1 MAFASSPDRVPPNVT
16 SAKIVVAG
24 GFGVGKTT
32 LVGTVSEI
40 PPVNTEAWMTQAS
53 KTVDPLHGSDEK
65 TTTTV
70 AMDFGRI
77 TLARDL
83 ILYLFGTPGQPR
95 FWPMWDDLC
104 RGASAA
110 VVLVDTRR
118 LDVSF
123 PAVNYFENDSDV
135 PFVVAVNL
143 FDGRQTHPLDQ
154 VRDALGV
161 ADSVPLVTVDARD
174 RRSATHALLAGLNNT
189 LEKTAPATAAPAR
202 REAAFLRRAPPV
214 LPYPA
219 QPRGGPR
226 PGGTGRQAPALVP
239 LSQRRVSLCAR
250 F

>member
-53 KTVDPLHGSDEK
+53 KTVDPLQGSDEK

-77 TLARDL
+77 TLGRDL

-104 RGASAA
+104 RGASGA
-110 VVLVDTRR
+110 VVLVDTRE
-118 LDVSF
+118 LDKSF
-123 PAVNYFENDSDV
+123 AAVNYFENDSDV
-135 PFVVAVNL
+135 PFIVAVNL
-143 FDGRQTHPLDQ
+143 FDGVQLHRLEE
-154 VRDALGV
+154 VREAVRLSPDI
-161 ADSVPLVTVDARD
+161 PLVTCDARD
-174 RRSATHALLAGLNNT
+174 RASVVQALITALTHTRTRWSARATGALT
-189 LEKTAPATAAPAR
+189 IP
-202 REAAFLRRAPPV
+202 
-214 LPYPA
+214 
-219 QPRGGPR
+219 
-226 PGGTGRQAPALVP
+226 
-239 LSQRRVSLCAR
+239 
-250 F
+250 

>member
-32 LVGTVSEI
+32 LVSTVSEI
-40 PPVNTEAWMTQAS
+40 PPVNTEAWMTQAG
-53 KTVDPLHGSDEK
+53 KAVDPLHGSDEK

-104 RGASAA
+104 RGASSA
-110 VVLVDTRR
+110 VVLVDTLR

-123 PAVNYFENDSDV
+123 PAVNYFEHDSSV
-135 PFVVAVNL
+135 PFIVAVNL
-143 FDGRQTHPLDQ
+143 FDGRQTHPLEQ
-154 VRDALGV
+154 VRDALELSE
-161 ADSVPLVTVDARD
+161 SVPLVTVDARNST
-174 RRSATHALLAGLNNT
+174 SAVQVLMASLANTLDKTSALLA
-189 LEKTAPATAAPAR
+189 R
-202 REAAFLRRAPPV
+202 
-214 LPYPA
+214 
-219 QPRGGPR
+219 
-226 PGGTGRQAPALVP
+226 
-239 LSQRRVSLCAR
+239 
-250 F
+250 

>member
-1 MAFASSPDRVPPNVT
+1 MAFATSPDRVPPSLT

-40 PPVNTEAWMTQAS
+40 PPVNTEAWLTRAGQA
-53 KTVDPLHGSDEK
+53 VDELPGASEK

-70 AMDFGRI
+70 AMDFGRV
-77 TLARDL
+77 TLSRDL

-110 VVLVDTRR
+110 VVMVDTRR
-118 LDVSF
+118 LEASF

-135 PFVVAVNL
+135 PFTVAVNM
-143 FDGRQTHPLDQ
+143 FGGRLAHSLDQ

-161 ADSVPLVTVDARD
+161 AESVPLVTVDARM
-174 RRSATHALLAGLNNT
+174 RRSAVQALLAALNNT
-189 LEKTAPATAAPAR
+189 LATRSPVAA
-202 REAAFLRRAPPV
+202 
-214 LPYPA
+214 
-219 QPRGGPR
+219 G
-226 PGGTGRQAPALVP
+226 
-239 LSQRRVSLCAR
+239 
-250 F
+250 

>member
-1 MAFASSPDRVPPNVT
+1 MAYTRSHDRLAPNVT
-16 SAKIVVAG
+16 SAKLVVAG

-32 LVGTVSEI
+32 LVGAVSEI

-53 KTVDPLHGSDEK
+53 KTVDPLGDANVK

-104 RGASAA
+104 RGASGA

-135 PFVVAVNL
+135 PFIVAVNL
-143 FDGRQTHPLDQ
+143 FDGVQTHPLEQ
-154 VRDALGV
+154 VRDALGL
-161 ADSVPLVTVDARD
+161 AESIPLVTVDARN
-174 RRSATHALLAGLNNT
+174 RRSAAAALVASLT
-189 LEKTAPATAAPAR
+189 YTMEKTSPAAA
-202 REAAFLRRAPPV
+202 RA
-214 LPYPA
+214 
-219 QPRGGPR
+219 
-226 PGGTGRQAPALVP
+226 
-239 LSQRRVSLCAR
+239 
-250 F
+250 

>member
-53 KTVDPLHGSDEK
+53 KTVDPSSGSDEK

-104 RGASAA
+104 RGASSA

-118 LDVSF
+118 LEVSF

-143 FDGRQTHPLDQ
+143 FDGRPAPPPRP
-154 VRDALGV
+154 VRGALGV
-161 ADSVPLVTVDARD
+161 ADSVPLLPVDARD
-174 RRSATHALLAGLNNT
+174 RRSCVQSLLASLN
-189 LEKTAPATAAPAR
+189 
-202 REAAFLRRAPPV
+202 
-214 LPYPA
+214 
-219 QPRGGPR
+219 
-226 PGGTGRQAPALVP
+226 
-239 LSQRRVSLCAR
+239 
-250 F
+250 

>member
-40 PPVNTEAWMTQAS
+40 PPVNTEAWMTQAA
-53 KTVDPLHGSDEK
+53 KTIDPLHGADEK

-77 TLARDL
+77 TLSPDL

-110 VVLVDTRR
+110 GALADTRR

-154 VRDALGV
+154 VRAALGV
-161 ADSVPLVTVDARD
+161 ADSVPLLTADARY
-174 RRSATHALLAGLNNT
+174 RRSCVQVLLAGLNNT
-189 LEKTAPATAAPAR
+189 LEKTS
-202 REAAFLRRAPPV
+202 PV
-214 LPYPA
+214 ST
-219 QPRGGPR
+219 R
-226 PGGTGRQAPALVP
+226 
-239 LSQRRVSLCAR
+239 
-250 F
+250 